1 MGKKRS
7 GRNGGGIPFYRDGIK
22 YFTLVDF
29 PMKSDAEKQFVDRV
43 APGGATSG
51 LAPRD
56 SSWFGLLWR
65 RGELLYIKPSWIEEH
80 QLEQTLGAATR

>member
-1 MGKKRS
+1 MGKKRD

-43 APGGATSG
+43 APPLGWRHVTAIGLDCCGA
-51 LAPRD
+51 
-56 SSWFGLLWR
+56 
-65 RGELLYIKPSWIEEH
+65 ELYIKPSWIEEH